1 MEQQAQLRDALNEAL
16 KHEVERLRMATGEM
30 MECSESFNLGM
41 PSMQYNPSVFYS
53 VPQQQNMQ
61 LPSYHQSQGNM
72 HHMNNIDSHNMNSH
86 GNQKGWI
93 LELSYYTAPVSLSFS
108 LLSDFSTILR
118 DLISL
123 MIVLLFTRR
132 S

>member
-16 KHEVERLRMATGEM
+16 KHEAERLRMATGEM
-30 MECSESFNLGM
+30 MECPKSFKLGM

-93 LELSYYTAPVSLSFS
+93 LELSYYTAPTLKAIMQMMIPQLVK
-108 LLSDFSTILR
+108 R
-118 DLISL
+118 DL
-123 MIVLLFTRR
+123 
-132 S
+132 